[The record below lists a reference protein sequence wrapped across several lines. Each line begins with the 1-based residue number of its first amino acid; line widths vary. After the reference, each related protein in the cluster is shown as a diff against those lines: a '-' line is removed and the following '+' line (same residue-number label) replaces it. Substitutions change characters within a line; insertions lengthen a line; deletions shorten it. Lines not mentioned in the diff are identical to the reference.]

1 MHLSITDFENKID
14 IQNYFQTLNKRLKSN
29 NRLIIDCKRNSIN
42 IFSDKNW
49 LFKSDLKSLLNLT
62 GFEIITTVNNNI
74 VARRRNNKIKEY
86 SVSIIIPAKNEE
98 KNIKGIVSSIPK
110 FGKSQEI
117 IFVEGGSSDN
127 TWNEILKTKAKAFKQ
142 RGKGKSDA
150 VRLGLSKAHSD
161 ILMIYDA
168 DRTVEA
174 KELKKFYIALSSGI
188 GEFINGS
195 RLVYPMK
202 KDAMRTLNKIG
213 NICFSYLFTWIFG
226 QNFKDTLC
234 GAKAFFR
241 KNYLTFKKLKD
252 DPFGDFELIFGAI
265 ENNLKVVE
273 IPVHY
278 KERVYGSTNIKRFY
292 HGLLLL
298 KMVIIA
304 FWQFRI
310 KKSSL
315 R

>member
-1 MHLSITDFENKID
+1 MYLSTDNLRSRDD
-14 IQNYFQTLNKRLKSN
+14 IQDYFTNLSKRLF
-29 NRLIIDCKRNSIN
+29 IN
-42 IFSDKNW
+42 YHRSFFDIFSNKNW
-49 LFKSDLKSLLNLT
+49 LIKSDVETFLNLS
-62 GFEIITTVNNNI
+62 GYEIISNRGNRI
-74 VARRRNNKIKEY
+74 IAKKRQDKIKEY
-86 SVSIIIPAKNEE
+86 SVSIIIPARNEE
-98 KNIKGIVSSIPK
+98 KNIPNIIPSIPK

-117 IFVEGGSSDN
+117 IFVEGGSSDK
-127 TWNEILKTKAKAFKQ
+127 TWQEIVKIKGVVKIKQ
-142 RGKGKSDA
+142 RGKGKA
-150 VRLGLSKAHSD
+150 NAIRLGLSKAKGE
-161 ILMIYDA
+161 ILMIYDS
-168 DRTVEA
+168 DRTIDA
-174 KELKKFYIALSSGI
+174 KELIKFYKVLSNGT

-195 RLVYPMK
+195 RLVYPME

-234 GAKAFFR
+234 GTKAFF
-241 KNYLTFKKLKD
+241 KKDYVKFKKLKD

-273 IPVHY
+273 IPAHY

-298 KMVIIA
+298 KMVLIA

-310 KKSSL
+310 RRSSL

>member
-1 MHLSITDFENKID
+1 MHLSITDLENKID
-14 IQNYFQTLNKRLKSN
+14 VQNYFQSLNKSLKAD
-29 NRLIIDCKRNSIN
+29 NRLIIDCKRNSIS
-42 IFSDKNW
+42 IFDDKNW
-49 LFKSDLKSLLNLT
+49 LLNSDLKSLLNLT

-74 VARRRNNKIKEY
+74 VARKRNNKIKEY

-127 TWNEILKTKAKAFKQ
+127 TWQEIMKVKGVVKIKQ
-142 RGKGKSDA
+142 RSKGKA
-150 VRLGLSKAHSD
+150 NAIRLGLSKAKGE
-161 ILMIYDA
+161 ILMIYDS
-168 DRTVEA
+168 DRTIDA
-174 KELKKFYIALSSGI
+174 KELIKFYKALSNGT

-195 RLVYPMK
+195 RLVYPME

-234 GAKAFFR
+234 GTKAFF
-241 KNYLTFKKLKD
+241 KKDYLKFKKLRD

-265 ENNLKVVE
+265 ENNLKVIE

-298 KMVIIA
+298 KMVAIA
-304 FWQFRI
+304 FWKFRI
-310 KKSSL
+310 
-315 R
+315 RRN